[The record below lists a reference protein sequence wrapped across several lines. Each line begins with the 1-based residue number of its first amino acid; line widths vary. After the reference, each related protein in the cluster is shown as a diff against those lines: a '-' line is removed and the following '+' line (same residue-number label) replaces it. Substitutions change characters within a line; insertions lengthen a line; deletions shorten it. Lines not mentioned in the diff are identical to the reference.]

1 MIFHSARKSIDHDTF
16 NIKLNN
22 ISIENVN
29 SFNFLGITLDE
40 NLNWNEHINQ
50 ISLKLSRNIGL
61 LGKLKHFLPGY
72 ILKIL
77 YNSLILPHL
86 TYGIMAWGNS
96 KNSPRLFRLQKK
108 AIRVITNSKFND
120 HTEPLFKGLN
130 LLKLPDIFEVTVL
143 KFYHNYCHVQLPL
156 CFQSVAFS
164 QRLDMHH
171 YNIRSKY
178 LLYTLRTKTRM
189 GENSFRYFLPK
200 IINQTIPEI
209 LDKVFSHSLQGFALY
224 VKQNYISR
232 YNTDC
237 SLEHCYVCNK

>member
-1 MIFHSARKSIDHDTF
+1 
-16 NIKLNN
+16 
-22 ISIENVN
+22 
-29 SFNFLGITLDE
+29 
-40 NLNWNEHINQ
+40 
-50 ISLKLSRNIGL
+50 
-61 LGKLKHFLPGY
+61 
-72 ILKIL
+72 
-77 YNSLILPHL
+77 
-86 TYGIMAWGNS
+86 MAWGNS